1 MKMKYILSIL
11 FVAMLTTVFACQQK
25 KTTGQGPQLPND
37 STAISPNTMA
47 PGVKE
52 KPDDKT
58 ARIDTSRVPLTVTKV
73 DAQVL
78 DAGTQIGKPGDLL
91 LTFAGSGFIFTNSNP
106 SLMIG
111 GMIFDSSFANEAN
124 TELYVLIPAGSKAR
138 LSTAVAR
145 GGLQLSN
152 PGNQAI
158 AIKELSADQLIR
170 ADADKKVKLV
180 YTKFGVERRE

>member
-1 MKMKYILSIL
+1 MKYILSLL

-37 STAISPNTMA
+37 TTAISPNTMA
-47 PGVKE
+47 PGMKE
-52 KPDDKT
+52 KPGDKT
-58 ARIDTSRVPLTVTKV
+58 VRIDTSRVPLAVTKA

-91 LTFAGSGFIFTNSNP
+91 LTFTGSGFIFTNSNP
-106 SLMIG
+106 ALIAG
-111 GMIFDSSFANEAN
+111 GIRFDNSFANEAN
-124 TELYVLIPAGSKAR
+124 TELYVVIPAESKAR

-152 PGNQAI
+152 PGNQVI
-158 AIKELSADQLIR
+158 GIKELSADQLKR
-170 ADADKKVKLV
+170 ADEDKKVKLM
-180 YTKFGVERRE
+180 YAKFGVERRER